1 MYIKIAQNIYQCG
14 KPIFGSSL
22 RWSAVNG
29 LELPINATIYTCR
42 DDGFVMREDDPTDWA
57 RQIYENDTLIL
68 TNAPETGPEKLTDIQ
83 EIKIS
88 ELSESCQATIYAGMD
103 IELPDGTTEHFNY
116 NDHDQINI
124 KEMFD
129 AARMGATEWPYQA
142 DDGSCRAYTAA
153 EIFVIYPA
161 LAGMKTAT
169 LTYYHALE
177 DLVNAAETA
186 EGVEAITWGQPLE
199 GDSLTHYNEMIA
211 IAQAQMQ
218 TILGGAAN
226 A

>member
-1 MYIKIAQNIYQCG
+1 MKY
-14 KPIFGSSL
+14 
-22 RWSAVNG
+22 
-29 LELPINATIYTCR
+29 
-42 DDGFVMREDDPTDWA
+42 
-57 RQIYENDTLIL
+57 LIL
-68 TNAPETGPEKLTDIQ
+68 QDGEIINTIVADAAFVQDYCNRNGYTYAEVPEKSVEEIFADSKATKIQ
-83 EIKIS
+83 F
-88 ELSESCQATIYAGMD
+88 LSAMCEDTIYAGMD
-103 IELPDGTTEHFNY
+103 IELPDGNTEHFNY

-142 DDGSCRAYTAA
+142 EDGSCRAYTAA
-153 EIFVIYPA
+153 EIFVIYPT

-177 DLVNAAETA
+177 DLVNAAETTEA
-186 EGVEAITWGQPLE
+186 VEAITWGQPLE
-199 GDSLTHYNEMIA
+199 GDALTHYNEMIA

-218 TILGGAAN
+218 TILGSASN

>member
-1 MYIKIAQNIYQCG
+1 MKYQILQGSEIINTIVADESFAQDYCN
-14 KPIFGSSL
+14 
-22 RWSAVNG
+22 RNG
-29 LELPINATIYTCR
+29 YTYAE
-42 DDGFVMREDDPTDWA
+42 V
-57 RQIYENDTLIL
+57 
-68 TNAPETGPEKLTDIQ
+68 PEKSAETILA
-83 EIKIS
+83 
-88 ELSESCQATIYAGMD
+88 ESKAAKVQSFSTMCESTIYAGKD
-103 IELPDGTTEHFNY
+103 IELPDGSTEHFNY

-153 EIFVIYPA
+153 EIFVIYPT

-177 DLVNAAETA
+177 DMVNAVETTEA
-186 EGVEAITWGQPLE
+186 VETITWGQPLE
-199 GDSLTHYNEMIA
+199 GEYLTHYNEMIA

-218 TILGGAAN
+218 TILGSASN

>member
-1 MYIKIAQNIYQCG
+1 MYIKIGVKKFECE
-14 KPIFGSSL
+14 KPFFGSSL
-22 RWSAVNG
+22 RWAGVEG
-29 LELPINATIYTCR
+29 LELPISEIIQTCR
-42 DDGFVMREDDPTDWA
+42 DDGFVMREDNPADWS
-57 RQIYENDTLIL
+57 RQTYEGGVLTL
-68 TNAPETGPEKLTDIQ
+68 TNAPEPGPEDLEIVQ
-83 EIKIS
+83 EAKIS
-88 ELSESCQATIYAGMD
+88 ELSALCQETIYAGVD
-103 IELPDGTTEHFNY
+103 IELPTGKTEHFNY

-177 DLVNAAETA
+177 DLVNAAETT
-186 EGVEAITWGQPLE
+186 EGVDAITWGQPLE

>member
-1 MYIKIAQNIYQCG
+1 MIT
-14 KPIFGSSL
+14 KPKLPPKAGY
-22 RWSAVNG
+22 VEVEYNG
-29 LELPINATIYTCR
+29 ERRYKEI
-42 DDGFVMREDDPTDWA
+42 
-57 RQIYENDTLIL
+57 
-68 TNAPETGPEKLTDIQ
+68 ETG
-83 EIKIS
+83 KILG
-88 ELSESCQATIYAGMD
+88 EPLSLEDAKTAKVQSFSTMCESTIYAGKD
-103 IELPDGTTEHFNY
+103 IELPNGTTEHFNY

-153 EIFVIYPA
+153 EIFVIYPT

-177 DLVNAAETA
+177 DLVNAAETVDA
-186 EGVEAITWGQPLE
+186 VNAITWGQPLE
-199 GDSLTHYNEMIA
+199 GDSLAHYNEMIA

-218 TILGGAAN
+218 TILGSASN

>member
-1 MYIKIAQNIYQCG
+1 MKYQILQGSEIINTIIAEESFVQDYCNRNGYTYAEVPG
-14 KPIFGSSL
+14 KSAEEILAETKAAKVQSL
-22 RWSAVNG
+22 SARC
-29 LELPINATIYTCR
+29 E
-42 DDGFVMREDDPTDWA
+42 E
-57 RQIYENDTLIL
+57 
-68 TNAPETGPEKLTDIQ
+68 
-83 EIKIS
+83 
-88 ELSESCQATIYAGMD
+88 TIYAGMD

-116 NDHDQINI
+116 DDHDQMNI

-142 DDGSCRAYTAA
+142 EDGSCRAYTAA

-177 DLVNAAETA
+177 DLVNAAETT
-186 EGVEAITWGQPLE
+186 EGVDAITWGQPLE